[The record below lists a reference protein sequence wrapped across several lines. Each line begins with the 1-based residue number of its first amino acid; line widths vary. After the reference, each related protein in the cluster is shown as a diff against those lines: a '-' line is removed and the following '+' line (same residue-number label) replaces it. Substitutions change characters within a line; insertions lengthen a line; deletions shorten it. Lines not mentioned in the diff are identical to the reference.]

1 MRNSKAMK
9 NVLFYLIAPI
19 AFSCNQAPSNNNLL
33 QKKIDSLQ
41 TEINNSYKPGLGEFM
56 SQIQIHHAKLWFAGK
71 EENWELAN
79 FEIGEIQEALEDI
92 PRYCADRPEVK
103 SIGMIIP
110 AMDSL
115 SNAVKVKDEN
125 KFRNGFILLTATC
138 NDCHKATNHGFN
150 VIKIPDVPP
159 ITNQF
164 FKPQ

>member
-1 MRNSKAMK
+1 M
-9 NVLFYLIAPI
+9 
-19 AFSCNQAPSNNNLL
+19 

-56 SQIQIHHAKLWFAGK
+56 SQIQTHHAKLWFAGK

-103 SIGMIIP
+103 SIDMIIP

>member
-1 MRNSKAMK
+1 M
-9 NVLFYLIAPI
+9 
-19 AFSCNQAPSNNNLL
+19 

-115 SNAVKVKDEN
+115 SSAVKVKDEN